1 MTLGIAAVA
10 ALALLFWCVAWLCGF
25 LGSRL
30 PKRDWK
36 RWPLMIL
43 FPGSMGAIIVGQFA
57 VLTVLVSE
65 RFSRNSSFYVVMIDC
80 PIAIVLMFYTA
91 IREERKKK
99 ELATRQGDGAATASF
114 WPKTRSMK

>member
-1 MTLGIAAVA
+1 MRMGIAVVAV
-10 ALALLFWCVAWLCGF
+10 LALLFWCVAWGCGF

-43 FPGSMGAIIVGQFA
+43 LPGAMGAIIVGQFA

-65 RFSRNSSFYVVMIDC
+65 RFSRHSSFYVVMIDC
-80 PIAIVLMFYTA
+80 PMGIALMFYTA
-91 IREERKKK
+91 IREERTKK
-99 ELATRQGDGAATASF
+99 ELAARQRD
-114 WPKTRSMK
+114 